1 MLRTLL
7 RLSGI
12 ARTLGSLK
20 VRIEDKA
27 DDALAQIKGVAMRIA
42 IAAGLAIASLVFAL
56 LALVTGLVA
65 LYAFLQPEYGTL
77 PSLGI
82 VGGTMV
88 AVALLLALAAALVG
102 RGGSA
107 KSSESGVEELDDDWE
122 PVRTNGSRVPPRY
135 VLSRREARAAADVT
149 DSISSY
155 IAPGARPGRRRNED
169 YSADVFTMMRA
180 GDRSTILTV
189 LGAAIAAGWL
199 VGRTVPGSKSAE
211 R

>member
-42 IAAGLAIASLVFAL
+42 IAAGLAIAALVFAL

-88 AVALLLALAAALVG
+88 AVALLLALAAALGG

-135 VLSRREARAAADVT
+135 VLSRREARAAADV
-149 DSISSY
+149 
-155 IAPGARPGRRRNED
+155 
-169 YSADVFTMMRA
+169 FTMMRA

>member
-20 VRIEDKA
+20 VRLEDKA

-42 IAAGLAIASLVFAL
+42 IAAGLAIASLIFTL

-65 LYAFLQPEYGTL
+65 LYAYLLPEYGTL

-102 RGGSA
+102 RGGSQ
-107 KSSESGVEELDDDWE
+107 KSSRPEVKELDDEDWE
-122 PVRTNGSRVPPRY
+122 PVRTNGSRVRPRY
-135 VLSRREARAAADVT
+135 ALSRRESRAAADAT
-149 DSISSY
+149 DSIASY
-155 IAPGARPGRRRNED
+155 ISPGARSRRGLNED
-169 YSADVFTMMRA
+169 YSADVFTLMRS
-180 GDRSTILTV
+180 GDRSTIMAM

-199 VGRTVPGSKSAE
+199 VGRTVPSSKS